1 MLIPAGSCF
10 PKVALVEQQI
20 PTPKVADV
28 SAALVSELRRQG
40 VAERIKPGMRI
51 AVAAGSRGICA
62 IPKILATLVGELIHL
77 GAEPFIVPAM
87 GSHGGAS
94 AEGQVS
100 VLHSLGI
107 TEQAVGCPIHS
118 SMDTVQIGE
127 TPNHIPVWIDRIAS
141 QADGIV
147 VVARIK
153 SHTEYSGPVESGL
166 MKMLTIGLGKHLGAL
181 TAHKNAVQHTYRV
194 AIVSVAR
201 EIIKKCSLLFGV
213 GLVENAYDET
223 AEIRVVWPE
232 DFEITERELLERAK
246 ALMPRIPFKRLDVL
260 VVDEMGKE
268 ISGTGMDTN
277 VIGRRMVFGEPEP
290 PTPTVT
296 RIVVRDL
303 SEHTYGSGAGIGL
316 ADFTTRHLVDKLDR
330 RPTYLNCLTAMTP
343 EKARIP
349 MTAEHDR
356 EAIEW
361 ALLTIGNI
369 PPAQARLLR
378 IQNTMHLGKFY
389 ASESLLPEIQA
400 DSRLRV
406 IGPWRHMDFD
416 EKGTLRPR
424 RIVESRS

>member
-1 MLIPAGSCF
+1 M
-10 PKVALVEQQI
+10 
-20 PTPKVADV
+20 
-28 SAALVSELRRQG
+28 
-40 VAERIKPGMRI
+40 
-51 AVAAGSRGICA
+51 
-62 IPKILATLVGELIHL
+62 VGELIHL

-87 GSHGGAS
+87 GSHGGAT

-127 TPNHIPVWIDRIAS
+127 TPDHIPVWIDKIAS

-213 GLVENAYDET
+213 GLVENADDET
-223 AEIRVVWPE
+223 AEIHVVWPE
-232 DFEITERELLERAK
+232 DFEETERALLERAK

-260 VVDEMGKE
+260 VVDEYGQ
-268 ISGTGMDTN
+268 GDQ
-277 VIGRRMVFGEPEP
+277 RFGNGHECDRPPDGFRGAEP
-290 PTPTVT
+290 PRPSSPASSFAISVSIPT
-296 RIVVRDL
+296 
-303 SEHTYGSGAGIGL
+303 EAGPASAWQISPPVAWWTSST
-316 ADFTTRHLVDKLDR
+316 ADQ
-330 RPTYLNCLTAMTP
+330 PTCNCLTAMTP

-349 MTAEHDR
+349 MTAESDR

-369 PPAQARLLR
+369 PPLKARLMR
-378 IQNTMHLGKFY
+378 IKNTMHLDKFY
-389 ASESLLPEIQA
+389 ISEALVPEIEA
-400 DSRLRV
+400 DNRLRV
-406 IGPWRHMDFD
+406 ASEWQQLAFD
-416 EKGTLRPR
+416 EKGTLRP
-424 RIVESRS
+424 EQFG